1 MGPEFDGPR
10 PGPGHGP
17 NFDKGLFDGRPE
29 RCPKFDVLS
38 PSDNNTALAPAR
50 V

>member
-29 RCPKFDVLS
+29 PCPKFDVLT
-38 PSDNNTALAPAR
+38 PLL
-50 V
+50 VLQ